1 MYTVDASVWVNS
13 FDQREEGHQLSRQV
27 LDLLRSQSRAVIVP
41 NLVLVEVAGA
51 ISRTRQDPEKARE
64 FVKTL
69 RDLPNVR
76 FVPLDEA
83 LTQRAVILATQ
94 HGLRG
99 ADALYAAVASQSDCT
114 LITLDNEHLSRL
126 AGIVATCTPA
136 KVLEDLHPEL
146 PASDTP
152 GPV

>member
-83 LTQRAVILATQ
+83 LTQRAVILAAQ

-99 ADALYAAVASQSDCT
+99 ADALYAAVAAQSGCT
-114 LITLDNEHLSRL
+114 LITLDNEHLR
-126 AGIVATCTPA
+126 
-136 KVLEDLHPEL
+136 
-146 PASDTP
+146 
-152 GPV
+152 